1 MFALA
6 ADGPIPAINLD
17 DVRLGARRR
26 LPRVLFDLIDGGS
39 EGEATRN
46 ANESQYTRYSL
57 LPRQAFPVQPNTRI
71 DLFGHEFSMPV
82 LLAPCGAARFVHPDG
97 ELAMARAAAVVGT
110 DYIVPHVSGHP
121 LETVR
126 AAAPQGPGWYQLYK
140 IGGPSVADAA
150 IDRAAAAGFETLVL
164 TIDND
169 GPMRE
174 RDVRN
179 GVQPLF
185 GGSVLAMFPHLPQIL
200 ARPRWFVRYMKTRGV
215 ALSPNIMRDG
225 RPMTPRE
232 IAVSNSEPR
241 SRFTWD
247 DVTRIR
253 ARWTGKLVIK
263 SILSP
268 DDARE
273 AVLRGADGI
282 VVSNHGGRALDHAPA
297 TLFVL
302 PEIVEAIGSEAV
314 VMLDGGIRRGSDVI
328 KAMALGAKA
337 VLIGRPGMFA
347 LSYGEAGVRQML
359 EILGADLRRTLQ
371 AMGCEDVAML
381 NPSYLRSY

>member
-1 MFALA
+1 
-6 ADGPIPAINLD
+6 
-17 DVRLGARRR
+17 
-26 LPRVLFDLIDGGS
+26 
-39 EGEATRN
+39 
-46 ANESQYTRYSL
+46 
-57 LPRQAFPVQPNTRI
+57 
-71 DLFGHEFSMPV
+71 
-82 LLAPCGAARFVHPDG
+82 
-97 ELAMARAAAVVGT
+97 
-110 DYIVPHVSGHP
+110 
-121 LETVR
+121 
-126 AAAPQGPGWYQLYK
+126 
-140 IGGPSVADAA
+140 
-150 IDRAAAAGFETLVL
+150 
-164 TIDND
+164 
-169 GPMRE
+169 
-174 RDVRN
+174 
-179 GVQPLF
+179 
-185 GGSVLAMFPHLPQIL
+185 
-200 ARPRWFVRYMKTRGV
+200 MKTRGV

-282 VVSNHGGRALDHAPA
+282 IVSNHGGRALDHAPA

-302 PEIVEAIGSEAV
+302 PEIVEAIGSKAV

-359 EILGADLRRTLQ
+359 EILSADLRRTLQ

>member
-1 MFALA
+1 
-6 ADGPIPAINLD
+6 
-17 DVRLGARRR
+17 
-26 LPRVLFDLIDGGS
+26 
-39 EGEATRN
+39 
-46 ANESQYTRYSL
+46 
-57 LPRQAFPVQPNTRI
+57 
-71 DLFGHEFSMPV
+71 
-82 LLAPCGAARFVHPDG
+82 
-97 ELAMARAAAVVGT
+97 MARAAAAAGT
-110 DYIVPHVSGHP
+110 GYIVPHVSGHP

-126 AAAPQGPGWYQLYK
+126 AAAPQAPGWYQLYK
-140 IGGPSVADAA
+140 IGGPSVADPA

-179 GVQPLF
+179 GMQPLF
-185 GGSVLAMFPHLPQIL
+185 GGSVRAMLPHLPQIL
-200 ARPRWFVRYMKTRGV
+200 ARPRWLVRYMTTCGV

-225 RPMTPRE
+225 RPMSPRE
-232 IAVSNSEPR
+232 IAASNSEPQ

-273 AVLRGADGI
+273 AVLRGADGV

-297 TLFVL
+297 TLLVL
-302 PEIVEAIGSEAV
+302 PEIVEAVGGEAV

-328 KAMALGAKA
+328 KATALGAKA

-359 EILGADLRRTLQ
+359 EILGADLHRTLQ
-371 AMGCEDVAML
+371 AMGCEDVEML
-381 NPSYLRSY
+381 NPSYLRRY